1 MQKFQRFTGMQYL
14 QIDIANNFG
23 LDKQDWNTR
32 LDWFN
37 ENQEKLLSLVPQAK
51 APALFYAGI
60 QAWNQANQGLEIGY
74 PISLDAC
81 SSGLQLLAC
90 LTGDDKAAKLCGVID
105 TGHREDAYSVI
116 YNEMVNS
123 IGESAKISRD
133 DCKDAIMTSLYGS
146 TAVPK
151 QVFGEGKLLQV
162 FVDTMSNVAP
172 AAWTLNQV
180 FLDIWDS
187 TVLSHDWVLP
197 DNFHVHIAVIGNV
210 KQKVNFFNKPYE
222 IVTKVNMPK
231 ENGRSLGANVT
242 HSIDGFLVRELTR
255 RCDYRPEQI
264 ARVMDIIWNS
274 WDVVEPQDTLNNR
287 MLEKLWCHYLDSGYL
302 SARILDYITKDNI
315 TYIDRSVILELID
328 SLPPKPFKVMSIH
341 DCFRVLP
348 NYGNDLRE
356 QYNLQ
361 LMLIAKS
368 NLLSFTLSQI
378 MGKEIKVDKANPNMW
393 KHIMDSNYTLS

>member
-60 QAWNQANQGLEIGY
+60 QAWNQAQQGLEIGY

-90 LTGDDKAAKLCGVID
+90 LTGDDKAARLCGVID

-162 FVDTMSNVAP
+162 FVDTMNNLAP
-172 AAWTLNQV
+172 AAWALNQV

-222 IVTKVNMPK
+222 IVTKVNMAK

-255 RCDYRPEQI
+255 RCDYRPEQM

-287 MLEKLWCHYLDSGYL
+287 MLEKLWYHYLDSGYL

-315 TYIDRSVILELID
+315 TYIDRSVILELLD

-368 NLLSFTLSQI
+368 NLLSFTLTQI
-378 MGKEIKVDKANPNMW
+378 MGKEIKVGKANPSMW

>member
-151 QVFGEGKLLQV
+151 EVFGEGKLLQV
-162 FVDTMSNVAP
+162 FVDTMNNLAP
-172 AAWTLNQV
+172 AAWALNQV

-197 DNFHVHIAVIGNV
+197 DNFHVHVNV
-210 KQKVNFFNKPYE
+210 MGTIKEKVQFFNKPYE

-231 ENGRSLGANVT
+231 ENGRSLAANVT

-255 RCDYRPEQI
+255 RCDYRP
-264 ARVMDIIWNS
+264 
-274 WDVVEPQDTLNNR
+274 DVVAEIQGMIFNCWEKNELDDTIDNR
-287 MLEKLWCHYLDSGYL
+287 MLKTLWLHYQDSGYL

-315 TYIDRSVILELID
+315 SYIDRSVIQELID
-328 SLPPKPFKVMSIH
+328 SLPVKPFKVMSIH

-368 NLLSFTLSQI
+368 NLLSFTLTQI

>member
-1 MQKFQRFTGMQYL
+1 MQKFTGHQYL

-37 ENQEKLLSLVPQAK
+37 QNQEKLLSLVPQAK
-51 APALFYAGI
+51 EPALFYAGV
-60 QAWNQANQGLEIGY
+60 QAWNQAQQGLPIGY

-123 IGESAKISRD
+123 IGESAKISRE

-151 QVFGEGKLLQV
+151 QVFGEGKLLQT
-162 FVDTMSNVAP
+162 FVDTMTNLAP
-172 AAWTLNQV
+172 AAWALNQV

-187 TVLSHDWVLP
+187 TVLSHDWILP
-197 DNFHVHIAVIGNV
+197 DNFHVHVNV
-210 KQKVNFFNKPYE
+210 MGTIKEKVNFFNKPYE
-222 IVTKVNMPK
+222 VVTKVNMPK
-231 ENGRSLGANVT
+231 EKGRSIGANVT

-255 RCDYRPEQI
+255 RCDYKPDQRD
-264 ARVMDIIWNS
+264 RVQSMIFNCWEKN
-274 WDVVEPQDTLNNR
+274 ELQDTNNNR
-287 MLEKLWCHYLDSGYL
+287 MLETLWFHYLDSGYL
-302 SARILDYITKDNI
+302 SARILDYITEDNI
-315 TYIDRSVILELID
+315 SYIDRSVIQELID
-328 SLPPKPFKVMSIH
+328 SFPAKPFKVMAIH

-348 NYGNDLRE
+348 NYGDDLRK

-368 NLLSFTLSQI
+368 DLLSFTLSQV
-378 MGKEIKVDKANPNMW
+378 MGREINVDKQNPNMW
-393 KHIMDSNYTLS
+393 KEIKDSNYTLS

>member
-1 MQKFQRFTGMQYL
+1 MDKFTGMQYL
-14 QIDIANNFG
+14 AIDIANKFG
-23 LDKQDWNTR
+23 LDKQDWDVR

-37 ENQEKLLSLVPQAK
+37 QNQEKLLSLVPQAK
-51 APALFYAGI
+51 EPALFYAGV
-60 QAWNQANQGLEIGY
+60 QAWNQAQQGLPVGY

-172 AAWTLNQV
+172 AAWALNQV

-197 DNFHVHIAVIGNV
+197 DNFHVHINV
-210 KQKVNFFNKPYE
+210 MVNSKEKVMFFNKPYE
-222 IVTKVNMPK
+222 VISKVNAPK
-231 ENGRSLGANVT
+231 EKGRSLGANVT

-255 RCDYRPEQI
+255 RCDYRP
-264 ARVMDIIWNS
+264 
-274 WDVVEPQDTLNNR
+274 DVVAKIQGMIFNCWEKNELQDTVNNR
-287 MLEKLWCHYLDSGYL
+287 MLEELWFHYLDSGYL
-302 SARILDYITKDNI
+302 SARILDYITQDNI
-315 TYIDRSVILELID
+315 SYIDRSVIQELID
-328 SLPPKPFKVMSIH
+328 SLPVKPFKVMSIH

-368 NLLSFTLSQI
+368 NLLSFTLSQV
-378 MGKEIKVDKANPNMW
+378 MGREIKVDKANPNMW

>member
-14 QIDIANNFG
+14 AIDIANKFG
-23 LDKQDWNTR
+23 LDKQDWDVR

-37 ENQEKLLSLVPQAK
+37 QNQEKLLSLVPQAK
-51 APALFYAGI
+51 EPALFYAGV
-60 QAWNQANQGLEIGY
+60 QAWNQAQQGLPIGY

-172 AAWTLNQV
+172 AAWALNQV

-187 TVLSHDWVLP
+187 TVLSHDWILP
-197 DNFHVHIAVIGNV
+197 DNFHVHVNV
-210 KQKVNFFNKPYE
+210 MGTVKEKVQFFNKPYE
-222 IVTKVNMPK
+222 VVTKVNMPK
-231 ENGRSLGANVT
+231 EKGRSLGANVT

-255 RCDYRPEQI
+255 RCDYRPDQVAKIQHMIFNAWEK
-264 ARVMDIIWNS
+264 N
-274 WDVVEPQDTLNNR
+274 ELQDTINNR
-287 MLEKLWCHYLDSGYL
+287 MLEKLWFHYLDSGYL
-302 SARILDYITKDNI
+302 SARILDYITQDNI
-315 TYIDRSVILELID
+315 SYIDRSVIQELID
-328 SLPPKPFKVMSIH
+328 SLPVKPFKVMSIH

-368 NLLSFTLSQI
+368 NLLSFTLSQV

>member
-14 QIDIANNFG
+14 AIDIANKFG
-23 LDKQDWNTR
+23 LDKQDWDVR

-37 ENQEKLLSLVPQAK
+37 QNQEKLLSLVPRAK
-51 APALFYAGI
+51 EPALFYAGV
-60 QAWNQANQGLEIGY
+60 QAWNQANQGLPIGY

-172 AAWTLNQV
+172 AAWALNQV

-187 TVLSHDWVLP
+187 TVLSHDWILP
-197 DNFHVHIAVIGNV
+197 DNFQVHVNV
-210 KQKVNFFNKPYE
+210 MGTVKEKVQFFNKPYE
-222 IVTKVNMPK
+222 VVTKVNMPK
-231 ENGRSLGANVT
+231 EKGRSLGANVT

-255 RCDYRPEQI
+255 RCDYRP
-264 ARVMDIIWNS
+264 
-274 WDVVEPQDTLNNR
+274 DVVAKIQGMIFNCWEKNELQDTVNNR
-287 MLEKLWCHYLDSGYL
+287 MLEKLWFHYLDSGYL
-302 SARILDYITKDNI
+302 SARILDYITQDNI
-315 TYIDRSVILELID
+315 SYIDRSVIQELID
-328 SLPPKPFKVMSIH
+328 SLPVKPFKVMSIH

-361 LMLIAKS
+361 LTLIAKA
-368 NLLSFTLSQI
+368 NLLSFTLSQV
-378 MGKEIKVDKANPNMW
+378 MGREIKVDKANPNMW

>member
-1 MQKFQRFTGMQYL
+1 MQKFTGMQYL
-14 QIDIANNFG
+14 AIDIANKFG
-23 LDKQDWNTR
+23 LDKQDWNVR

-37 ENQEKLLSLVPQAK
+37 QNQEKLLSLVPQAK
-51 APALFYAGI
+51 EPALFYAGV
-60 QAWNQANQGLEIGY
+60 QAWNQAQQGLPIGY

-81 SSGLQLLAC
+81 SSGLQLLSC

-151 QVFGEGKLLQV
+151 KVFGEGKLLQV

-172 AAWTLNQV
+172 AAWALNQV

-187 TVLSHDWVLP
+187 TVLSHDWILP
-197 DNFHVHIAVIGNV
+197 DNFHVHVNV
-210 KQKVNFFNKPYE
+210 MGTVKEKVQFFNKPYE
-222 IVTKVNMPK
+222 VVTKVNMPK
-231 ENGRSLGANVT
+231 EKGRSLGANVT

-255 RCDYRPEQI
+255 RCDYRP
-264 ARVMDIIWNS
+264 
-274 WDVVEPQDTLNNR
+274 DVVAKIQGMIFNCWEKNELQDTVNNR
-287 MLEKLWCHYLDSGYL
+287 MLEKLWFHYLDSGYL
-302 SARILDYITKDNI
+302 SARILDYITQDNI
-315 TYIDRSVILELID
+315 SYIDRSVIQELID
-328 SLPPKPFKVMSIH
+328 SLPVKPFKVMSIH

-368 NLLSFTLSQI
+368 NLLSFTLSQV
-378 MGKEIKVDKANPNMW
+378 MGKEIKVDKQNPNMW
-393 KHIMDSNYTLS
+393 KEIKDSNYTLS

>member
-14 QIDIANNFG
+14 QIDIASNFG

-32 LDWFN
+32 LDWFD

-133 DCKDAIMTSLYGS
+133 DCKDAIMCSLYGS

-151 QVFGEGKLLQV
+151 KVFGEGKLLQV

-172 AAWTLNQV
+172 AAWALNQV

-197 DNFHVHIAVIGNV
+197 DNFHVHV
-210 KQKVNFFNKPYE
+210 KVMGTIKEKVQFFNKPYE

-255 RCDYRPEQI
+255 RCDYRP
-264 ARVMDIIWNS
+264 
-274 WDVVEPQDTLNNR
+274 DVVAKIQGMIFNCWEKNELEDTINNH
-287 MLEKLWCHYLDSGYL
+287 MLETLWFHYQDSGYL
-302 SARILDYITKDNI
+302 SARILDYITEDNI
-315 TYIDRSVILELID
+315 SYIDRSVIQELID

-368 NLLSFTLSQI
+368 NLLGFTLTQI

>member
-1 MQKFQRFTGMQYL
+1 MQKFTGNQYL
-14 QIDIANNFG
+14 QIDIANKFG
-23 LDKQDWNTR
+23 LDKQDWDVR

-37 ENQEKLLSLVPQAK
+37 QNQEKLLSLVPQAK
-51 APALFYAGI
+51 EPALFYAGV
-60 QAWNQANQGLEIGY
+60 QAWNQANQGLPIGY

-105 TGHREDAYSVI
+105 TGHREDAYSTI

-151 QVFGEGKLLQV
+151 KVFGEGKLLQV
-162 FVDTMSNVAP
+162 FVDTMNNLAP
-172 AAWTLNQV
+172 AAWALNQV

-197 DNFHVHIAVIGNV
+197 DNFHVHVNV
-210 KQKVNFFNKPYE
+210 MGTVKEKVNFFNKPYE

-231 ENGRSLGANVT
+231 ESGRSLGANVT

-255 RCDYRPEQI
+255 RCDYRPDQI

-274 WDVVEPQDTLNNR
+274 WDVVEPQDTVNNH
-287 MLEKLWCHYLDSGYL
+287 MLETLWFHYLDSGYL

-328 SLPPKPFKVMSIH
+328 SLPTKPFKVMSIH
-341 DCFRVLP
+341 DCFRILSS
-348 NYGNDLRE
+348 YGDDLRE

-368 NLLSFTLSQI
+368 NLLSFTLTQI
-378 MGKEIKVDKANPNMW
+378 MGKEIKVDKQNPNMW
-393 KHIMDSNYTLS
+393 KEIKDSNYTLS

>member
-14 QIDIANNFG
+14 QIDIANKFG
-23 LDKQDWNTR
+23 LDKQDWNVR

-37 ENQEKLLSLVPQAK
+37 QNQEKLLSLVPQAK
-51 APALFYAGI
+51 EPALFYAGV
-60 QAWNQANQGLEIGY
+60 QAWNQAQQGLEIGY

-90 LTGDDKAAKLCGVID
+90 LTGDDKAARLCGVID

-162 FVDTMSNVAP
+162 FVDTMSDVAP
-172 AAWTLNQV
+172 AAWALNQV

-187 TVLSHDWVLP
+187 TVLSHDWILP
-197 DNFHVHIAVIGNV
+197 DNFHVHVNV
-210 KQKVNFFNKPYE
+210 MGTIKEKVQFFNKPYE
-222 IVTKVNMPK
+222 VVTKVNMPK
-231 ENGRSLGANVT
+231 EKGRSLGANVT

-255 RCDYRPEQI
+255 RCDYRPDQVAKIQHMIFNAWEK
-264 ARVMDIIWNS
+264 N
-274 WDVVEPQDTLNNR
+274 ELQDTINNR
-287 MLEKLWCHYLDSGYL
+287 MLEKLWFHYLDSGYL
-302 SARILDYITKDNI
+302 SARILDYITQDNI
-315 TYIDRSVILELID
+315 SYIDRSVIQELID
-328 SLPPKPFKVMSIH
+328 SLPVKPFKVMSIH

-361 LMLIAKS
+361 LTLIAKS
-368 NLLSFTLSQI
+368 KLLSFTLTQV
-378 MGKEIKVDKANPNMW
+378 MGREIKVDKANPNMW

>member
-32 LDWFN
+32 LDWFD

-60 QAWNQANQGLEIGY
+60 QAWNQAQQGLEIGY
-74 PISLDAC
+74 PISLDGT

-90 LTGDDKAAKLCGVID
+90 LVGDDKAARLCNVIN

-133 DCKDAIMTSLYGS
+133 DCKDAIMCSLYGS

-162 FVDTMSNVAP
+162 FVDTMNNLAP
-172 AAWTLNQV
+172 AAWALNQV

-187 TVLSHDWVLP
+187 TVLSHDWILP
-197 DNFHVHIAVIGNV
+197 DNFHVHVKVMGTV

-222 IVTKVNMPK
+222 IITKVNMPK
-231 ENGRSLGANVT
+231 ENGRSLAANT
-242 HSIDGFLVRELTR
+242 IHSIDALIVREITR
-255 RCDYRPEQI
+255 RCDYRP
-264 ARVMDIIWNS
+264 
-274 WDVVEPQDTLNNR
+274 DVVAKIQGMIFNCWEKNKLEDTINNR
-287 MLEKLWCHYLDSGYL
+287 MLETLWFHYQDSGYL
-302 SARILDYITKDNI
+302 SARILDYITEDNI
-315 TYIDRSVILELID
+315 SYIHRSVIQELID
-328 SLPPKPFKVMSIH
+328 SLPVKPFKVMSIH
-341 DCFRVLP
+341 DCFRVLSS
-348 NYGNDLRE
+348 YGNDLRE

-378 MGKEIKVDKANPNMW
+378 MGKEIKVDKANPDMW

>member
-1 MQKFQRFTGMQYL
+1 MQKFTGMQYL
-14 QIDIANNFG
+14 AIDIANKFG
-23 LDKQDWNTR
+23 LDKQDWDVR

-37 ENQEKLLSLVPQAK
+37 QNQEKLLSLVPQAK
-51 APALFYAGI
+51 EPALFYAGV
-60 QAWNQANQGLEIGY
+60 QAWNQAQQGLPIGY

-81 SSGLQLLAC
+81 SSGLQLLSC

-123 IGESAKISRD
+123 IGETAKISRN

-187 TVLSHDWVLP
+187 TVLSHDWILP
-197 DNFHVHIAVIGNV
+197 DNFHVHVNV
-210 KQKVNFFNKPYE
+210 MGTIKEKVQFFNKPYE
-222 IVTKVNMPK
+222 VVTKVNMPK
-231 ENGRSLGANVT
+231 EKGRSLGANVT

-255 RCDYRPEQI
+255 RCDYRP
-264 ARVMDIIWNS
+264 
-274 WDVVEPQDTLNNR
+274 DVVAKIQGMIFNAWEKNELQDTINNR
-287 MLEKLWCHYLDSGYL
+287 MLEKLWFHYLDSGYL
-302 SARILDYITKDNI
+302 SARILDYITQDNI
-315 TYIDRSVILELID
+315 SYIDRNKIQELID
-328 SLPPKPFKVMSIH
+328 SLPVKPFKVMSIH

-368 NLLSFTLSQI
+368 NLLSFTLSQV
-378 MGKEIKVDKANPNMW
+378 MGREIKVDKANPNMW

>member
-1 MQKFQRFTGMQYL
+1 MQKFTGIDYL
-14 QIDIANNFG
+14 KIDIANKFG
-23 LDKQDWNTR
+23 LDKQDWDVR

-37 ENQEKLLSLVPQAK
+37 ENQEKLLSLVPKAK
-51 APALFYAGI
+51 EPALFYAGV
-60 QAWNQANQGLEIGY
+60 QAWNQANQGLPIGY

-105 TGHREDAYSVI
+105 TGHREDAYSTI
-116 YNEMVNS
+116 YNEMVDTIS
-123 IGESAKISRD
+123 EKAKIDRE
-133 DCKDAIMTSLYGS
+133 DCKDAILTSLYGS

-151 QVFGEGKLLQV
+151 QVFGEGKLLQA
-162 FVDTMSNVAP
+162 FLDTMNNLAP

-187 TVLSHDWVLP
+187 TVLSHDWILP
-197 DNFHVHIAVIGNV
+197 DNFHVHVNV
-210 KQKVNFFNKPYE
+210 MGTVKEKVNFFNKPYE
-222 IVTKVNMPK
+222 VVTKVNMPK
-231 ENGRSLGANVT
+231 EKGRSLGANVT

-255 RCDYRPEQI
+255 RCDYRPDQI

-274 WDVVEPQDTLNNR
+274 WDVVEPQDTVNNR
-287 MLEKLWCHYLDSGYL
+287 MLETLWFHYLDSGYL

-328 SLPPKPFKVMSIH
+328 SLPAKPFKVMSIH

-368 NLLSFTLSQI
+368 NLLSFTLTQI

>member
-14 QIDIANNFG
+14 AIDIANNFG

-32 LDWFN
+32 LDWFD

-60 QAWNQANQGLEIGY
+60 QAWNQAQQGLEIGY

-90 LTGDDKAAKLCGVID
+90 LTGDDKAARLCGVID

-133 DCKDAIMTSLYGS
+133 DCKDAIMCSLYGS

-151 QVFGEGKLLQV
+151 EVFGEGKLLKV
-162 FVDTMSNVAP
+162 FVDTMYTLAP

-197 DNFHVHIAVIGNV
+197 DNFHVHV
-210 KQKVNFFNKPYE
+210 KVMGTIKEKVQFFNKPYE
-222 IVTKVNMPK
+222 VVTKVNMPK
-231 ENGRSLGANVT
+231 EHGRSLAANT
-242 HSIDGFLVRELTR
+242 IHSIDALIVRELTR
-255 RCDYRPEQI
+255 RCDYRP
-264 ARVMDIIWNS
+264 
-274 WDVVEPQDTLNNR
+274 DVVAKIQGMIFNCWEKNELVDTSNNC
-287 MLEKLWCHYLDSGYL
+287 MLETLWFHYLDSGYL
-302 SARILDYITKDNI
+302 SARILDYITEDNI
-315 TYIDRSVILELID
+315 SYIDRSVIQELID
-328 SLPPKPFKVMSIH
+328 SLPVKPFKVMSIH
-341 DCFRVLP
+341 DCFRVLSS
-348 NYGNDLRE
+348 YGNDLRK
-356 QYNLQ
+356 QYNRQ

-368 NLLSFTLSQI
+368 NLLGFTLTQI

-393 KHIMDSNYTLS
+393 KHIMNSNYTLS

>member
-1 MQKFQRFTGMQYL
+1 MQKFTGNQYL
-14 QIDIANNFG
+14 AIDIANKFG

-32 LDWFN
+32 LDWFD

-51 APALFYAGI
+51 EPALFYAGV
-60 QAWNQANQGLEIGY
+60 QAWNQANQGLPIGY

-105 TGHREDAYSVI
+105 TGHREDAYSTI

-162 FVDTMSNVAP
+162 FVDTMNNLAP
-172 AAWTLNQV
+172 AAWALNQV

-197 DNFHVHIAVIGNV
+197 DNFHVHVNV
-210 KQKVNFFNKPYE
+210 MGTIKEKVQFFNKPYE

-255 RCDYRPEQI
+255 RCDYRPDQI

-274 WDVVEPQDTLNNR
+274 WDVVEPQDTVNNR
-287 MLEKLWCHYLDSGYL
+287 MLETLWLHYLDSGYL

-328 SLPPKPFKVMSIH
+328 SLPTKPFKVMSIH
-341 DCFRVLP
+341 DCFRILSS
-348 NYGNDLRE
+348 YGNDLRE

-368 NLLSFTLSQI
+368 NLLSFTLTQI

>member
-1 MQKFQRFTGMQYL
+1 M
-14 QIDIANNFG
+14 
-23 LDKQDWNTR
+23 
-32 LDWFN
+32 
-37 ENQEKLLSLVPQAK
+37 
-51 APALFYAGI
+51 
-60 QAWNQANQGLEIGY
+60 
-74 PISLDAC
+74 
-81 SSGLQLLAC
+81 
-90 LTGDDKAAKLCGVID
+90 CGVID

-133 DCKDAIMTSLYGS
+133 DCKDAIMCSLYGS

-151 QVFGEGKLLQV
+151 KVFGEGKLLQV
-162 FVDTMSNVAP
+162 FVDTMNNLAP
-172 AAWTLNQV
+172 AAWALNQV

-197 DNFHVHIAVIGNV
+197 DNFHVHVNV
-210 KQKVNFFNKPYE
+210 MGTIKEKVQFFNKPYE

-231 ENGRSLGANVT
+231 ENGRSLAANVT

-255 RCDYRPEQI
+255 RCDYRP
-264 ARVMDIIWNS
+264 
-274 WDVVEPQDTLNNR
+274 DVVAEIQGMIFNCWEKNELDDTIDNR
-287 MLEKLWCHYLDSGYL
+287 MLKTLWLHYQDSGYL

-315 TYIDRSVILELID
+315 SYIDRSVIQELID
-328 SLPPKPFKVMSIH
+328 SLPVKPFKVMSIH

-368 NLLSFTLSQI
+368 NLLSFTLTQI

>member
-14 QIDIANNFG
+14 AIDIANKFG
-23 LDKQDWNTR
+23 LDKQDWNIR

-37 ENQEKLLSLVPQAK
+37 QNQEKLLSLVPQAK
-51 APALFYAGI
+51 EPGLFHAGV
-60 QAWNQANQGLEIGY
+60 QAWNQAQQGLPIGY

-123 IGESAKISRD
+123 IGESARISRD

-172 AAWTLNQV
+172 AAWALNQV

-187 TVLSHDWVLP
+187 TVLSHDWILP
-197 DNFHVHIAVIGNV
+197 DNFHVHVNV
-210 KQKVNFFNKPYE
+210 MGTIKEKVQFFNKPYE
-222 IVTKVNMPK
+222 VVTKVNMPK
-231 ENGRSLGANVT
+231 EKGRSLGANVT

-255 RCDYRPEQI
+255 RCDYRPDVI
-264 ARVMDIIWNS
+264 AKIQGMIFNCWEKN
-274 WDVVEPQDTLNNR
+274 ELQDTINNR
-287 MLEKLWCHYLDSGYL
+287 MLETLWFHYLDSGYL
-302 SARILDYITKDNI
+302 SARILDYITQDNI
-315 TYIDRSVILELID
+315 SYIDRSVIQELID
-328 SLPPKPFKVMSIH
+328 SLPTKPFQVMSIH

-368 NLLSFTLSQI
+368 NLLSFTLSQV
-378 MGKEIKVDKANPNMW
+378 MGREIKVDKQNPNIW
-393 KHIMDSNYTLS
+393 KEIKDSNYTLS

>member
-1 MQKFQRFTGMQYL
+1 MQKFTGHQYL
-14 QIDIANNFG
+14 QIDIANKFG

-37 ENQEKLLSLVPQAK
+37 QNQEKLLSLVPQAEE
-51 APALFYAGI
+51 PGLFYAGV
-60 QAWNQANQGLEIGY
+60 QAWNQAQQGLPIGY

-105 TGHREDAYSVI
+105 TGHREDAYSTI

-151 QVFGEGKLLQV
+151 QVFGEGKLLQT
-162 FVDTMSNVAP
+162 FVDTMTNLAP
-172 AAWTLNQV
+172 AAWALNQV

-187 TVLSHDWVLP
+187 TVLSHDWILP
-197 DNFHVHIAVIGNV
+197 DNFHVHVNV
-210 KQKVNFFNKPYE
+210 MGTIKEKVNFFNKPYE
-222 IVTKVNMPK
+222 VVTKVNMPK
-231 ENGRSLGANVT
+231 EKGRSIGANVT

-255 RCDYRPEQI
+255 RCDYKPDQLNRIQSMIFNCWEK
-264 ARVMDIIWNS
+264 N
-274 WDVVEPQDTLNNR
+274 ELQDTNNNR
-287 MLEKLWCHYLDSGYL
+287 MLETLWFHYLDSGYL
-302 SARILDYITKDNI
+302 SARILDYITEDNI
-315 TYIDRSVILELID
+315 SCIDRSVIQELID
-328 SLPPKPFKVMSIH
+328 SFPAKPFKVMAIH

-348 NYGNDLRE
+348 NYGDDLRK

-368 NLLSFTLSQI
+368 DLLSFTLSQV
-378 MGKEIKVDKANPNMW
+378 MGREINVDKQNPNMW
-393 KHIMDSNYTLS
+393 KEIKDSNYTLS

>member
-14 QIDIANNFG
+14 KIDIANNFG
-23 LDKQDWNTR
+23 LDKQDWDVR

-37 ENQEKLLSLVPQAK
+37 ENQSNLLELVPKAK
-51 APALFYAGI
+51 EPALFYAGI
-60 QAWNQANQGLEIGY
+60 QAWNQANQGLPIGY

-90 LTGDDKAAKLCGVID
+90 LTGDDKAVRLCGVID

-133 DCKDAIMTSLYGS
+133 DCKEAIMCSLYGS

-151 QVFGEGKLLQV
+151 EVFGEGKLLQV
-162 FVDTMSNVAP
+162 FVDTMHNLAP
-172 AAWTLNQV
+172 AAWALNQV

-187 TVLSHDWVLP
+187 TVLSHDWILP
-197 DNFHVHIAVIGNV
+197 DNFHVHV
-210 KQKVNFFNKPYE
+210 KVMGTVKEKVNFFNKPYE

-231 ENGRSLGANVT
+231 ENGRSLAANT
-242 HSIDGFLVRELTR
+242 IHSIDALIVREVTR
-255 RCDYRPEQI
+255 RCDYRP
-264 ARVMDIIWNS
+264 
-274 WDVVEPQDTLNNR
+274 DVVAKIQGMIFNCWEKNELEGTINNR
-287 MLEKLWCHYLDSGYL
+287 MLETLWFHYQDSGYL
-302 SARILDYITKDNI
+302 SARILDYITEDNI
-315 TYIDRSVILELID
+315 SYIDRSVIQELID
-328 SLPPKPFKVMSIH
+328 SLPAKPFKVMSIH
-341 DCFRVLP
+341 DCFKCHC

>member
-1 MQKFQRFTGMQYL
+1 MQKFTGMQYL
-14 QIDIANNFG
+14 QIDIANKFG
-23 LDKQDWNTR
+23 LDKQDWDIR

-37 ENQEKLLSLVPQAK
+37 KNQEKLLSLVPQAK
-51 APALFYAGI
+51 EPAIFYAGV
-60 QAWNQANQGLEIGY
+60 QAWNQAKQGLEIGY

-81 SSGLQLLAC
+81 SSGLQLLSC

-172 AAWTLNQV
+172 AAWALNQV

-187 TVLSHDWVLP
+187 TVLSHDWILP
-197 DNFHVHIAVIGNV
+197 DNFHVHVNV
-210 KQKVNFFNKPYE
+210 MGTVKEKVQFFNKPYE
-222 IVTKVNMPK
+222 VVTKVNMPK
-231 ENGRSLGANVT
+231 EKGRSLGANVT

-255 RCDYRPEQI
+255 RCDYRP
-264 ARVMDIIWNS
+264 
-274 WDVVEPQDTLNNR
+274 DVVAKIQGMIFNCWEKNELQDTINNR
-287 MLEKLWCHYLDSGYL
+287 MLEKLWFHYLDSGYL
-302 SARILDYITKDNI
+302 SARILDYITQDNI
-315 TYIDRSVILELID
+315 SYIDRNKIQELID
-328 SLPPKPFKVMSIH
+328 SLPVKPFKVMSIH

>member
-1 MQKFQRFTGMQYL
+1 MQKFTGMQYL
-14 QIDIANNFG
+14 AIDIANNFG

-37 ENQEKLLSLVPQAK
+37 QNQEKLLSLVPKAK
-51 APALFYAGI
+51 EPALFYAGV
-60 QAWNQANQGLEIGY
+60 QAWNQANQGLPIGY

-105 TGHREDAYSVI
+105 TGHREDAYSTI
-116 YNEMVNS
+116 YNEMVDT
-123 IGESAKISRD
+123 IGEKAKIDRE
-133 DCKDAIMTSLYGS
+133 DCKDAILTSLYGS

-151 QVFGEGKLLQV
+151 QVFGEGKLLQA
-162 FVDTMSNVAP
+162 FLDTMNNLAP
-172 AAWTLNQV
+172 AAWALNQV

-187 TVLSHDWVLP
+187 TVLSHDWILP
-197 DNFHVHIAVIGNV
+197 DNFHVHVNIMGTV
-210 KQKVNFFNKPYE
+210 KEKVNFFNKPYE
-222 IVTKVNMPK
+222 IVTKVNMAK
-231 ENGRSLGANVT
+231 EHGRSLGANVT

-255 RCDYRPEQI
+255 RCDYRPDQI
-264 ARVMDIIWNS
+264 AEVMDIIWNS
-274 WDVVEPQDTLNNR
+274 WDVVEPQDTVNNR
-287 MLEKLWCHYLDSGYL
+287 MLETLWLHYLDSGYL

-341 DCFRVLP
+341 DCFRVLSS
-348 NYGNDLRE
+348 YGNDLRE

-378 MGKEIKVDKANPNMW
+378 MGKEIKVDKQNPNMW
-393 KHIMDSNYTLS
+393 KEIKDSNYTLS

>member
-51 APALFYAGI
+51 EPALFYAGI
-60 QAWNQANQGLEIGY
+60 QAWNQAQQGLEIGY
-74 PISLDAC
+74 PISLDGC
-81 SSGLQLLAC
+81 SNGLQLLAC
-90 LTGDDKAAKLCGVID
+90 LTGDDKAARLCGVID

-133 DCKDAIMTSLYGS
+133 DCKDAIMCSLYGS

-162 FVDTMSNVAP
+162 FVDTMYNLAP
-172 AAWTLNQV
+172 AAWALNQV

-197 DNFHVHIAVIGNV
+197 DNFHVHV
-210 KQKVNFFNKPYE
+210 KVMRTVKEKVNFFNKPYE
-222 IVTKVNMPK
+222 IVTKVNTPK
-231 ENGRSLGANVT
+231 ENGRSLAANTV
-242 HSIDGFLVRELTR
+242 HSIDALIVREITR
-255 RCDYRPEQI
+255 RCDYRP
-264 ARVMDIIWNS
+264 
-274 WDVVEPQDTLNNR
+274 DVVAKIQGMIFNCWEKNELEDTINNR
-287 MLEKLWCHYLDSGYL
+287 MLETLWFHYQDSGYL
-302 SARILDYITKDNI
+302 SARILDYITEDNI
-315 TYIDRSVILELID
+315 SYIDRSVIQELID
-328 SLPPKPFKVMSIH
+328 SLPVKPFKVMSIH
-341 DCFRVLP
+341 DCFRVLSS
-348 NYGNDLRE
+348 YGNDLRK

-368 NLLSFTLSQI
+368 NLLSFTLTQI

>member
-1 MQKFQRFTGMQYL
+1 MQKFTGMQYL
-14 QIDIANNFG
+14 QIDIANKFG
-23 LDKQDWNTR
+23 LDKQDWDVR

-37 ENQEKLLSLVPQAK
+37 QNQEKLLSLVPQAK
-51 APALFYAGI
+51 EPGLFYAGV
-60 QAWNQANQGLEIGY
+60 QAWNQAQQGLPIGY

-123 IGESAKISRD
+123 IGESAKISRE

-146 TAVPK
+146 TTVPK
-151 QVFGEGKLLQV
+151 QVFGEGKLLQT
-162 FVDTMSNVAP
+162 FVDTMTNLAP
-172 AAWTLNQV
+172 AAWALNQV

-187 TVLSHDWVLP
+187 TVLSHDWILP
-197 DNFHVHIAVIGNV
+197 DNFHVHVNV
-210 KQKVNFFNKPYE
+210 MGTIKEKVNFFNKPYE
-222 IVTKVNMPK
+222 VVTKVNMPK
-231 ENGRSLGANVT
+231 EKGRSIGANVT

-255 RCDYRPEQI
+255 RCDYKPDQLNRIQSMI
-264 ARVMDIIWNS
+264 FNC
-274 WDVVEPQDTLNNR
+274 WDKNELQDTNNNR
-287 MLEKLWCHYLDSGYL
+287 MLETLWFHYLDSGYL
-302 SARILDYITKDNI
+302 SARILDYITEDNI
-315 TYIDRSVILELID
+315 SYIDRSMIQELID
-328 SLPPKPFKVMSIH
+328 SFPAKPFKVMSIH

-348 NYGNDLRE
+348 NYGDDLRK

-368 NLLSFTLSQI
+368 DLLSFTLSQV
-378 MGKEIKVDKANPNMW
+378 MGREINVDKQNPNMW
-393 KHIMDSNYTLS
+393 KEIKDSNYTLS

>member
-23 LDKQDWNTR
+23 LDKQDWDVR

-37 ENQEKLLSLVPQAK
+37 KNQEKLLSLVPKAK
-51 APALFYAGI
+51 EPALFYAGV

-90 LTGDDKAAKLCGVID
+90 LTGDDKAARLCGVID

-151 QVFGEGKLLQV
+151 KVFGEGKLLQV
-162 FVDTMSNVAP
+162 FVDTMNNLAP
-172 AAWTLNQV
+172 AAWALNQV

-197 DNFHVHIAVIGNV
+197 DNFHVHV
-210 KQKVNFFNKPYE
+210 KVMGTIKEKVQFFNKPYE
-222 IVTKVNMPK
+222 IITKVNMPK

-255 RCDYRPEQI
+255 RCDYKPDQI
-264 ARVMDIIWNS
+264 AKVVDIIWNS
-274 WDVVEPQDTLNNR
+274 WDVVEPQDTINNR
-287 MLEKLWCHYLDSGYL
+287 MLETLWFHYLDSGYL
-302 SARILDYITKDNI
+302 SARILDYITEDNI
-315 TYIDRSVILELID
+315 SYIDRSVIQELID
-328 SLPPKPFKVMSIH
+328 SLPVKPFKVMSIH
-341 DCFRVLP
+341 DCFRVLSS
-348 NYGNDLRE
+348 YGNDLRE
-356 QYNLQ
+356 QYNRQ

-368 NLLSFTLSQI
+368 NLLGFTLTQI

>member
-1 MQKFQRFTGMQYL
+1 MQKFTGMQYL
-14 QIDIANNFG
+14 QIDIANKFG
-23 LDKQDWNTR
+23 LDKQDWNVR

-37 ENQEKLLSLVPQAK
+37 QNQEKLLSLVPQAK
-51 APALFYAGI
+51 EPALFYAGV
-60 QAWNQANQGLEIGY
+60 QAWNQANQGLPIGY

-172 AAWTLNQV
+172 AAWGLNQV

-187 TVLSHDWVLP
+187 TVLSHDWILP
-197 DNFHVHIAVIGNV
+197 DNFHVHVNV
-210 KQKVNFFNKPYE
+210 MGTVKEKVQFFNKPYE
-222 IVTKVNMPK
+222 VVTKVNMPK
-231 ENGRSLGANVT
+231 EKGRSLGANVT

-255 RCDYRPEQI
+255 RCDYRPDVI
-264 ARVMDIIWNS
+264 AKIQGMIFNCWEKN
-274 WDVVEPQDTLNNR
+274 ELQDTINNR
-287 MLEKLWCHYLDSGYL
+287 MLEKLWFHYLDSGYL
-302 SARILDYITKDNI
+302 SARILDYITQDNI
-315 TYIDRSVILELID
+315 SYIDRSVIQELID
-328 SLPPKPFKVMSIH
+328 SLPVKPFKVMSIH

-361 LMLIAKS
+361 LTLIAKS
-368 NLLSFTLSQI
+368 KLLSFTLTQV
-378 MGKEIKVDKANPNMW
+378 MGREIKVDKANPNMW

>member
-1 MQKFQRFTGMQYL
+1 MQKFQRFTGIQYL

-60 QAWNQANQGLEIGY
+60 QAWNQAQQGLPIGY

-90 LTGDDKAAKLCGVID
+90 LTGDDKATILCGVID

-133 DCKDAIMTSLYGS
+133 DCKDAIMCSLYGS

-162 FVDTMSNVAP
+162 FVDTMNNLAP
-172 AAWTLNQV
+172 AAWALNQV

-197 DNFHVHIAVIGNV
+197 DNFHVHV
-210 KQKVNFFNKPYE
+210 KVTGTIKEKVQFFNKPYE
-222 IVTKVNMPK
+222 VVTKVNMPK
-231 ENGRSLGANVT
+231 EKGRSLAANAI

-255 RCDYRPEQI
+255 RCDYRP
-264 ARVMDIIWNS
+264 
-274 WDVVEPQDTLNNR
+274 DVVAKIQGMIFNCWEKNGLKDTINNH
-287 MLEKLWCHYLDSGYL
+287 MLKTLWLHYQDSGYL
-302 SARILDYITKDNI
+302 SARILDYITEDNI
-315 TYIDRSVILELID
+315 SYIDRSVIQELID
-328 SLPPKPFKVMSIH
+328 SLPVKPFKVMSIH
-341 DCFRVLP
+341 DCFRVLS

-361 LMLIAKS
+361 LTLIAKS
-368 NLLSFTLSQI
+368 NLLSFTLTQI

>member
-14 QIDIANNFG
+14 QIDIANKFG
-23 LDKQDWNTR
+23 LDKQDWDVR

-37 ENQEKLLSLVPQAK
+37 KNKEKLLSLVPKAK
-51 APALFYAGI
+51 EPALFYAGV
-60 QAWNQANQGLEIGY
+60 QAWNQAQQGLPIGY
-74 PISLDAC
+74 PISLDGC
-81 SSGLQLLAC
+81 SSGLQLLSC
-90 LTGDDKAAKLCGVID
+90 LTGDDKAARLCGVID

-172 AAWTLNQV
+172 AAWALNQV

-197 DNFHVHIAVIGNV
+197 DNFHVHIPVIGSI

-255 RCDYRPEQI
+255 RCDYRPDQI
-264 ARVMDIIWNS
+264 AKIMDILWNS
-274 WDVVEPQDTLNNR
+274 WDVVEPQDTINNR
-287 MLEKLWCHYLDSGYL
+287 MLETLWFHYLDSGYL

-356 QYNLQ
+356 QYNRQ

-368 NLLSFTLSQI
+368 NLLSFTLSQV
-378 MGKEIKVDKANPNMW
+378 MGKEIKVDKANPSMW

>member
-1 MQKFQRFTGMQYL
+1 MQKFTGNQYL
-14 QIDIANNFG
+14 QIDIANKFG
-23 LDKQDWNTR
+23 LDKQDWDVR

-37 ENQEKLLSLVPQAK
+37 QNQEKLLSLVPQAK
-51 APALFYAGI
+51 EPALFYAGV
-60 QAWNQANQGLEIGY
+60 QAWNQANQGLPIGY

-105 TGHREDAYSVI
+105 TGHREDAYSTI

-162 FVDTMSNVAP
+162 FVDTMNNLAP
-172 AAWTLNQV
+172 AAWALNQV

-197 DNFHVHIAVIGNV
+197 DNFHVHVNV
-210 KQKVNFFNKPYE
+210 MGTIKEKVQFFNKPYE

-231 ENGRSLGANVT
+231 ESGRSLGANVT

-255 RCDYRPEQI
+255 RCDYRPDQI

-274 WDVVEPQDTLNNR
+274 WDVVEPQDTVNNR
-287 MLEKLWCHYLDSGYL
+287 MLETLWFHYLDSGYL

-328 SLPPKPFKVMSIH
+328 SLPTKPFKVMSIH

-368 NLLSFTLSQI
+368 NLLSFTLTQI

>member
-1 MQKFQRFTGMQYL
+1 MQKFTGMQYL
-14 QIDIANNFG
+14 AIDIANKFG
-23 LDKQDWNTR
+23 LDKQDWDVR

-37 ENQEKLLSLVPQAK
+37 QNQEKLLSLVPQAK
-51 APALFYAGI
+51 EPALFYAGV
-60 QAWNQANQGLEIGY
+60 QAWNQAQQGLPIGY

-172 AAWTLNQV
+172 AAWALNQV

-187 TVLSHDWVLP
+187 TVLSHDWILP
-197 DNFHVHIAVIGNV
+197 DNFHVHVNV
-210 KQKVNFFNKPYE
+210 MGTVKEKVQFFNKPYE
-222 IVTKVNMPK
+222 VVTKVNMPK
-231 ENGRSLGANVT
+231 EKGRSLGANVT

-255 RCDYRPEQI
+255 RCDYRP
-264 ARVMDIIWNS
+264 
-274 WDVVEPQDTLNNR
+274 DVVAKIQGMIFNCWEKNELQDTINNR
-287 MLEKLWCHYLDSGYL
+287 MLEKLWFHYLDSGYL
-302 SARILDYITKDNI
+302 SARILDYITQDNI
-315 TYIDRSVILELID
+315 SYIDRSVIQELID
-328 SLPPKPFKVMSIH
+328 SLPVKPFKVMSIH
-341 DCFRVLP
+341 DCFRVLSS
-348 NYGNDLRE
+348 YGNDLRE

-378 MGKEIKVDKANPNMW
+378 MGREIKVDKANPNMW

>member
-14 QIDIANNFG
+14 QIDIANKFG
-23 LDKQDWNTR
+23 LDKQDWDIR

-37 ENQEKLLSLVPQAK
+37 QNQEKLLSLVPQAK
-51 APALFYAGI
+51 EPALFYAGV
-60 QAWNQANQGLEIGY
+60 QAWNQANQGLPIGY

-172 AAWTLNQV
+172 AAWALNQV

-187 TVLSHDWVLP
+187 TVLSHDWILP
-197 DNFHVHIAVIGNV
+197 DNFHVHVNV
-210 KQKVNFFNKPYE
+210 MGTIKEKVQFFNKPYE
-222 IVTKVNMPK
+222 VITKVNTPK
-231 ENGRSLGANVT
+231 EKGRSLGANVT

-255 RCDYRPEQI
+255 RCDYRP
-264 ARVMDIIWNS
+264 
-274 WDVVEPQDTLNNR
+274 DVVAKIQGMIFNCWEKNELQDTINNR
-287 MLEKLWCHYLDSGYL
+287 MLEKLWFHYLDSGYL
-302 SARILDYITKDNI
+302 SARILDYITEDNI
-315 TYIDRSVILELID
+315 SYIDRSVIQELID
-328 SLPPKPFKVMSIH
+328 SLPVKPFKVMSIH

-378 MGKEIKVDKANPNMW
+378 MGREIKVDKANPNMW

>member
-23 LDKQDWNTR
+23 LDKQDWDVR
-32 LDWFN
+32 LNWFN
-37 ENQEKLLSLVPQAK
+37 GNQEKLLSLVPQAK
-51 APALFYAGI
+51 EPALFYAGV
-60 QAWNQANQGLEIGY
+60 QAWNQAQQRLEIGY

-90 LTGDDKAAKLCGVID
+90 LTGDDKAARLCGVID

-133 DCKDAIMTSLYGS
+133 DCKDAIMCSLYGS
-146 TAVPK
+146 TNVPK

-162 FVDTMSNVAP
+162 FVDTMNNLAP
-172 AAWTLNQV
+172 AAWALNQV

-197 DNFHVHIAVIGNV
+197 DNFHVHV
-210 KQKVNFFNKPYE
+210 KVMGTIKEKVQFFNKPYE
-222 IVTKVNMPK
+222 VVNKVNMPK
-231 ENGRSLGANVT
+231 ENGRSLAANTV
-242 HSIDGFLVRELTR
+242 HSIDALIVREITR
-255 RCDYRPEQI
+255 RCDYRP
-264 ARVMDIIWNS
+264 
-274 WDVVEPQDTLNNR
+274 DVVAEIQGMIFNCWEKNELDDTIDNR
-287 MLEKLWCHYLDSGYL
+287 MLKTLWLHYQDSGYL
-302 SARILDYITKDNI
+302 SARILDYITEDNI
-315 TYIDRSVILELID
+315 SYIDRSVIQELID
-328 SLPPKPFKVMSIH
+328 SLPVKPFKVMSIH

-356 QYNLQ
+356 QYNRQ

>member
-1 MQKFQRFTGMQYL
+1 
-14 QIDIANNFG
+14 
-23 LDKQDWNTR
+23 
-32 LDWFN
+32 
-37 ENQEKLLSLVPQAK
+37 
-51 APALFYAGI
+51 
-60 QAWNQANQGLEIGY
+60 
-74 PISLDAC
+74 
-81 SSGLQLLAC
+81 
-90 LTGDDKAAKLCGVID
+90 
-105 TGHREDAYSVI
+105 
-116 YNEMVNS
+116 
-123 IGESAKISRD
+123 
-133 DCKDAIMTSLYGS
+133 
-146 TAVPK
+146 
-151 QVFGEGKLLQV
+151 
-162 FVDTMSNVAP
+162 MSNVAP
-172 AAWTLNQV
+172 AAWALNQV

-287 MLEKLWCHYLDSGYL
+287 MLEKLWYHYLDSGYL

-368 NLLSFTLSQI
+368 NLLSFTLTQI

-393 KHIMDSNYTLS
+393 KHIKDSNYTLS

>member
-1 MQKFQRFTGMQYL
+1 MQKFTGMQYL
-14 QIDIANNFG
+14 QIDIANKFG

-37 ENQEKLLSLVPQAK
+37 KNQEKLLSLVPQAK
-51 APALFYAGI
+51 EPALFYAGV
-60 QAWNQANQGLEIGY
+60 QAWNQANQGLPIGY

-172 AAWTLNQV
+172 AAWALNQV

-197 DNFHVHIAVIGNV
+197 DNFHVHINV
-210 KQKVNFFNKPYE
+210 MVNSKEKVMFFNKPYE
-222 IVTKVNMPK
+222 VISKVNAPK
-231 ENGRSLGANVT
+231 EKGRSLGANVT

-255 RCDYRPEQI
+255 RCDYRP
-264 ARVMDIIWNS
+264 
-274 WDVVEPQDTLNNR
+274 DVVAKIQHMIFNAWEKNELQDTINNR
-287 MLEKLWCHYLDSGYL
+287 MLEKLWFHYLDSGYL
-302 SARILDYITKDNI
+302 SARILDYITQDNI
-315 TYIDRSVILELID
+315 SYIDRSVIQELID
-328 SLPPKPFKVMSIH
+328 SLPVKPFKVMSIH

-361 LMLIAKS
+361 LTLIAKS
-368 NLLSFTLSQI
+368 NLLSFTLSQV
-378 MGKEIKVDKANPNMW
+378 MGREIKVDKANPNMW

>member
-1 MQKFQRFTGMQYL
+1 MQKFTGHQYL
-14 QIDIANNFG
+14 QIDIANKFG
-23 LDKQDWNTR
+23 LDKQDWDIR

-37 ENQEKLLSLVPQAK
+37 QNQEKLLSLVPQAK
-51 APALFYAGI
+51 EPALFYAGV
-60 QAWNQANQGLEIGY
+60 QAWNQAQQGLPIGY

-81 SSGLQLLAC
+81 SSGLQLLSC

-162 FVDTMSNVAP
+162 FVNTMSNVAP
-172 AAWTLNQV
+172 AAWALNQV

-187 TVLSHDWVLP
+187 TVLSHDWILP
-197 DNFHVHIAVIGNV
+197 DNFHVHVNV
-210 KQKVNFFNKPYE
+210 MGTIKEKVQFFNKPYE
-222 IVTKVNMPK
+222 VVTKVNMPK
-231 ENGRSLGANVT
+231 EKGRSLGANVT

-255 RCDYRPEQI
+255 RCDYRP
-264 ARVMDIIWNS
+264 
-274 WDVVEPQDTLNNR
+274 DVVAKIQGMIFNCWEKNELQDTINNR
-287 MLEKLWCHYLDSGYL
+287 MLEKLWFHYLDSGYL
-302 SARILDYITKDNI
+302 SARILDYITQDNI
-315 TYIDRSVILELID
+315 SYIDRSVIQELID
-328 SLPPKPFKVMSIH
+328 SLPVKPFKVMSIH

-356 QYNLQ
+356 QYNRQ
-361 LMLIAKS
+361 LALIAKS
-368 NLLSFTLSQI
+368 NLLSFTLSQV

>member
-1 MQKFQRFTGMQYL
+1 MQKFTGMQYL
-14 QIDIANNFG
+14 QIDIANKFG

-37 ENQEKLLSLVPQAK
+37 QNQEKLLSLVPQAEE
-51 APALFYAGI
+51 PGLFYAGV
-60 QAWNQANQGLEIGY
+60 QAWNQAQQGLPIGY

-105 TGHREDAYSVI
+105 TGHREDAYSII

-123 IGESAKISRD
+123 IGESAKISRE
-133 DCKDAIMTSLYGS
+133 DCKDAILTSLYGS

-151 QVFGEGKLLQV
+151 RVFGEGKLLQA
-162 FVDTMSNVAP
+162 FLDTMNNLAP
-172 AAWTLNQV
+172 AAWALNQV

-187 TVLSHDWVLP
+187 TVLSHDWILP
-197 DNFHVHIAVIGNV
+197 DNFHVHVNV
-210 KQKVNFFNKPYE
+210 MGTIKEKVNFFNKPYE
-222 IVTKVNMPK
+222 VVTKVNMPK
-231 ENGRSLGANVT
+231 EKGRSIGANVT

-255 RCDYRPEQI
+255 RCDYKPDQLNRIQSMIFNCWEK
-264 ARVMDIIWNS
+264 N
-274 WDVVEPQDTLNNR
+274 ELQDTNNNR
-287 MLEKLWCHYLDSGYL
+287 MLETLWFHYLDSGYL
-302 SARILDYITKDNI
+302 SARILDYITEDNI
-315 TYIDRSVILELID
+315 SYIDRSVIQELID
-328 SLPPKPFKVMSIH
+328 SFPAKPFKVMAIH

-348 NYGNDLRE
+348 NYGDDLRK

-368 NLLSFTLSQI
+368 DLLSFTLSQV
-378 MGKEIKVDKANPNMW
+378 MGREINVDKQNPNMW
-393 KHIMDSNYTLS
+393 KEIKDSNYTLS